1 MSQAQSI
8 DAPAIAGKEISAG
21 KSLLVVGLCWLA
33 IFAEGYD
40 VGVIGAILPALSV
53 DPVWQLTPIE
63 LGAIGSYTVIGMLIG
78 GILAGTLSELHG
90 RKPLFV
96 ACITVFSL
104 CMIVSAMAPTPFI
117 FGLSRFISGIGLGG
131 IIPVAAALTVEYS
144 PVKKKSFNYGLM
156 YSGYSMGLLAAALCG
171 RGFLEDHGWRTIV
184 LIGAVPLLFVPIFL
198 AFLPE
203 SVESLVQRGKH
214 DAARKTAQRMGVGV
228 PAAIVRKH
236 GKVGWRTVFNE
247 IFSPK
252 KAFETACFW
261 IALFMGLLLVYG
273 LAQWLPQI
281 MRKNGYDL
289 GNSLLFLAV
298 FSLSSAIGG
307 IVLGTWADRFGV
319 RRTVAC
325 SYALGALGI
334 VALAFK
340 GSLLMNYVFVA
351 IAGFGTVSASLVLT
365 GFLAQRLDSSIRSAG
380 TGWAL
385 SFSRIGALSGPLLGG
400 CRGDRAD
407 PVTLDGLERFRLKR
421 NRGTALS
428 ICFYALSYAKP
439 LRTFAG
445 NALSNKKADPL
456 SKADRPIIQHNFKVR
471 FYGYCA
477 AFSARYRQRRGARP
491 HRCPQTTATA
501 GHT

>member
-8 DAPAIAGKEISAG
+8 DAPAMAGREISAG

-90 RKPLFV
+90 RKPLFI

-171 RGFLEDHGWRTIV
+171 RGFLEAHGWRTIV

-236 GKVGWRTVFNE
+236 GKVGWRTVFSE

-252 KAFETACFW
+252 NAFETACFW
-261 IALFMGLLLVYG
+261 AALFMGLLLVYG

-319 RRTVAC
+319 KRTVAC

-400 CRGDRAD
+400 LIASLNVS
-407 PVTLDGLERFRLKR
+407 PQWNFYIFAIVAALAAVA
-421 NRGTALS
+421 TALIPS
-428 ICFYALSYAKP
+428 RS
-439 LRTFAG
+439 T
-445 NALSNKKADPL
+445 D
-456 SKADRPIIQHNFKVR
+456 
-471 FYGYCA
+471 
-477 AFSARYRQRRGARP
+477 
-491 HRCPQTTATA
+491 
-501 GHT
+501 

>member
-8 DAPAIAGKEISAG
+8 DAPAVAGKEISAG

-96 ACITVFSL
+96 ACITLFSL
-104 CMIVSAMAPTPFI
+104 CMIVSAMAPSPFI

-144 PVKKKSFNYGLM
+144 PIKKKSFNYGLM

-171 RGFLEDHGWRTIV
+171 RGFLEAHGWRTIV
-184 LIGAVPLLFVPIFL
+184 LIGAIPLLFVPIFL

-214 DAARKTAQRMGVGV
+214 DAARKTAARMGVGV

-236 GKVGWRTVFNE
+236 GKVGWRTVFSE

-298 FSLSSAIGG
+298 FSLKLGDWRYCIGHMGGSLWRAPHGCLLLCAGRAWHCGARLQGLADDELCVCRDCRFWHRVRVAGSHGLSCPAARFLDPFCRNRLGAELLAHWRAVGSASGRIDRKPQCRPA
-307 IVLGTWADRFGV
+307 VELLYLCHRRRFG
-319 RRTVAC
+319 RC
-325 SYALGALGI
+325 G
-334 VALAFK
+334 
-340 GSLLMNYVFVA
+340 N
-351 IAGFGTVSASLVLT
+351 
-365 GFLAQRLDSSIRSAG
+365 
-380 TGWAL
+380 
-385 SFSRIGALSGPLLGG
+385 
-400 CRGDRAD
+400 RAD
-407 PVTLDGLERFRLKR
+407 SVTLDGLSHE
-421 NRGTALS
+421 
-428 ICFYALSYAKP
+428 
-439 LRTFAG
+439 
-445 NALSNKKADPL
+445 KADPHL
-456 SKADRPIIQHNFKVR
+456 RADRPIIQHTIKVR
-471 FYGYCA
+471 SYGYCA
-477 AFSARYRQRRGARP
+477 AFSARCRQRRDARL
-491 HRCPQTTATA
+491 HQCLQTIATA
-501 GHT
+501 DHT